1 MKEEEVWREEAF
13 ERRREDSE
21 RGGWGSKC
29 AEMRDVTGEHDTEHP
44 NLNEH
49 E

>member
-21 RGGWGSKC
+21 RGGVGVGVKV
-29 AEMRDVTGEHDTEHP
+29 R
-44 NLNEH
+44 
-49 E
+49 